1 MTESILDKAIRQ
13 YDEKLQ
19 NTPSENEEAVC
30 YYSQMVVWLEE
41 LRDLREFKARV
52 MQAVNKYKLD

>member
-1 MTESILDKAIRQ
+1 MNEHILDKAIRQ

-19 NTPSENEEAVC
+19 NTPSENEKDIC

-41 LRDLREFKARV
+41 LRELRAFKKRV
-52 MQAVNKYKLD
+52 MEAVNKA